1 MFTCFFVGTAGAGK
15 STLTQAYSEWL
26 IRNDFNV
33 VCVNLDPGVRRLP
46 YSPDVD
52 IRDYVSLEE
61 VMDAYDLGPNG
72 GLIASIDMMA
82 NFVEEF
88 KEEIEELKPT
98 YVLADTPGQL
108 ELFAFRS
115 TGPLV
120 TTAISGKDSCLVFL
134 MDPLLSRSPSSFV
147 SVLLLSAS
155 VQYRFD
161 LPQVNVLSKVDTLSE
176 EEVDRITEWISEPQ
190 KLLHAIDQET
200 SGLRREMSIS
210 LGEFFTNFGLL
221 NELLPV
227 SALTREG
234 LDNLYAVL
242 ERIYTDREGFI

>member
-1 MFTCFFVGTAGAGK
+1 MFMCFFIGTAGSGK
-15 STLTQAYSEWL
+15 STLTQAYHDWL
-26 IRNDFNV
+26 VRNEFNTV
-33 VCVNLDPGVRRLP
+33 LVNLDPGVRRLP

-52 IRDYVSLEE
+52 IREYIVLEE
-61 VMDAYDLGPNG
+61 VMDKYDLGPNG

-82 NFVEEF
+82 NFIEDF

-98 YVLADTPGQL
+98 YVLVDTPGQL

-120 TTAISGKDSCLVFL
+120 TTAISSKEGCLVFL
-134 MDPLLSRSPSSFV
+134 MDPLLSRSPSGFV

-155 VQYRFD
+155 VQYRFN
-161 LPQVNVLSKVDTLSE
+161 LPQINILSKADTLTE
-176 EEVDRITEWISEPQ
+176 EEIERITEWIDEPK
-190 KLLHAIDQET
+190 KLLNSIDQET
-200 SGLRREMSIS
+200 TGLRREISIN
-210 LGEFFTNFGLL
+210 LGEVFTNFGLF
-221 NELLPV
+221 NELIPV
-227 SALTREG
+227 SSLTLEG

>member
-155 VQYRFD
+155 VQYRFN

-176 EEVDRITEWISEPQ
+176 EEVDS
-190 KLLHAIDQET
+190 QET

-227 SALTREG
+227 SALTCEG